1 MNSKFSSKSKRAW
14 LHFPRWVWP
23 LILLLTVMSVWVR
36 LGVVKSTYD
45 VSQADRTI
53 RNLQQEKEQIE
64 LRVAGLK
71 SPRRLESIARAR
83 FDLSQPR
90 PEQVI
95 YLGAGSQSK

>member
-1 MNSKFSSKSKRAW
+1 MNSKFSSKKIGAW
-14 LHFPRWVWP
+14 LHFPKWVWP
-23 LILLLTVMSVWVR
+23 MLLVLTVVSVWVR

-83 FDLSQPR
+83 FELSQPR
-90 PEQVI
+90 TDQVI
-95 YLGAGSQSK
+95 YLGVGSKSK